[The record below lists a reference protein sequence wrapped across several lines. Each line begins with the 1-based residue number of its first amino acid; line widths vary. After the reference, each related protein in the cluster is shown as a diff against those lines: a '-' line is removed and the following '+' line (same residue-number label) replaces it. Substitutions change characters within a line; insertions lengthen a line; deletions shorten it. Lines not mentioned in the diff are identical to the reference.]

1 MCNECRLI
9 PTYNEQTYK
18 CIDKWGTLSGDFKII
33 FNYMEKMGNK
43 KNLLILKS
51 LGEFNIEFISSTWLH
66 R

>member
-9 PTYNEQTYK
+9 PTYNEQIYK
-18 CIDKWGTLSGDFKII
+18 CIDKWGTISGDFKII
-33 FNYMEKMGNK
+33 FNYMVGMGHIFFI
-43 KNLLILKS
+43 LILKS

>member
-18 CIDKWGTLSGDFKII
+18 RIDKGGTLSGDFKII
-33 FNYMEKMGNK
+33 FNTWQEWGKK

-51 LGEFNIEFISSTWLH
+51 LGEFISEFISSTWLQ